1 MGASVR
7 ATASRLFLSLI
18 LATTATF
25 AARAETGVTATEVLV
40 GMSNAQSGPASALGT
55 KLKAGAQAYFA
66 KVNAAGGV
74 HGRRIKLVSYDD
86 GYEPDR
92 AVAMTGKLID
102 EDKVFTLFGYVGTPT
117 SSAVLPLVSKAGI
130 PYVAP
135 FTGAELLRT
144 PVNRVV
150 FNVRASYFDETE
162 AMVERLTRDL
172 GVRKI
177 GVFIQDDAYGNAGKA
192 GVMRALVK
200 NNLTLVGEGKYKR
213 NTTEIDSALAAL
225 KQAAP
230 EAVVMVGTYKACAAF
245 VKQARAAG
253 FRPRFLNVSF
263 VGTSDF
269 IKEAGAD
276 AEGVYITQVMPS
288 PDDAALPLVKQYQ
301 ADMKAAD
308 GAETDYTSLEGYLDA
323 VVLVEALRKA
333 GPGLTRAS
341 FIGALEGMQADL
353 GGVKV
358 EYSPRSHQGLKGI
371 FHTVV
376 RGGRPVPVQKY

>member
-1 MGASVR
+1 MKPFVQ
-7 ATASRLFLSLI
+7 ATLALVLSAAA
-18 LATTATF
+18 LA
-25 AARAETGVTATEVLV
+25 AAAETGVTDSEVLV
-40 GMSNAQSGPASALGT
+40 GMSNAQTGPASGLGK
-55 KLKAGAQAYFA
+55 KLKEGAAAYLD

-74 HGRRIKLVSYDD
+74 HGRKVKLVGYDD

-92 AVAMTGKLID
+92 AAAMTEKLISG
-102 EDKVFTLFGYVGTPT
+102 DKVFALFGYVGTPT
-117 SSAVLPLVSKAGI
+117 SSAVLPLVSKAGV

-135 FTGAELLRT
+135 FTGAELLRS
-144 PVNRVV
+144 PVNKVV

-162 AMVERLTRDL
+162 AMVEHLARDL
-172 GVRKI
+172 GIRKI

-200 NNLTLVGEGKYKR
+200 NNLTLSGEGKYKR
-213 NTTEIDSALAAL
+213 NTVDVDAGLAAL
-225 KQAAP
+225 KEAGP

-245 VKQARAAG
+245 VRKARAAG
-253 FRPRFLNVSF
+253 FKPRFLNVSF

-276 AEGVYITQVMPS
+276 GEGVYITQVMPA
-288 PDDAALPLVKQYQ
+288 PDDGAVPLVRQYQ
-301 ADMKAAD
+301 ADMKAA
-308 GAETDYTSLEGYLDA
+308 GAGEADYTSLEGYVDA

-333 GPGLTRAS
+333 GRDLTRAS
-341 FIGALEGMQADL
+341 FLTAFEALQADL

-358 EYSPRSHQGLKGI
+358 DYSPRSHQGMKGI

-376 RGGRPVPVQKY
+376 KGGKPVTISRY

>member
-1 MGASVR
+1 MFLALALGAC
-7 ATASRLFLSLI
+7 AT
-18 LATTATF
+18 LAQ
-25 AARAETGVTATEVLV
+25 AETGITANEVLV
-40 GMSNAQSGPASALGT
+40 GMSNAQSGPASALG
-55 KLKAGAQAYFA
+55 KNMKAGAQAYFA

-74 HGRRIKLVSYDD
+74 HGRKIRLVSYDD

-92 AVAMTGKLID
+92 AVAMTEKLIS

-144 PVNRVV
+144 PVNKVV

-172 GVRKI
+172 GVKKI

-200 NNLTLVGEGKYKR
+200 NNLALAGEGKYKR
-213 NTTEIDSALAAL
+213 NTVDIDAALAAL
-225 KQAAP
+225 KQANP
-230 EAVVMVGTYKACAAF
+230 EAVVMVGAYKACAAF

-288 PDDAALPLVKQYQ
+288 PDDTALSLVKQYQ
-301 ADMKAAD
+301 ADMKSA
-308 GAETDYTSLEGYLDA
+308 GAGETDYTSLEGYLGA
-323 VVLVEALRKA
+323 MVLVEALRKA
-333 GPGLTRAS
+333 GPAPTRPAFVAAMEGLN
-341 FIGALEGMQADL
+341 ADL
-353 GGVKV
+353 GGVQV
-358 EYSPRSHQGLKGI
+358 AYSAGSHQALKAVY
-371 FHTVV
+371 HTVV
-376 RGGRPVPVQKY
+376 KSGRPVPVQKY

>member
-1 MGASVR
+1 VR
-7 ATASRLFLSLI
+7 PLARTIAWTLSLLCAAGAA
-18 LATTATF
+18 LA
-25 AARAETGVTATEVLV
+25 EDGVTPTEVVV
-40 GMSNAQSGPASALGT
+40 GMSNAQSGPASALGR
-55 KLKAGAQAYFA
+55 KLKEGAQVYFD

-74 HGRRIKLVSYDD
+74 HGRRIRLVSYDD

-92 AVAMTGKLID
+92 AVAMTRKLIE

-135 FTGAELLRT
+135 FSGAELLRN

-162 AMVERLTRDL
+162 AMVERLTKDL
-172 GVRKI
+172 GVRRI

-200 NNLTLVGEGKYKR
+200 NNMTLAGEGKYKR
-213 NTTEIDSALAAL
+213 NTVEIAPALAAL
-225 KQAAP
+225 KQANP
-230 EAVVMVGTYKACAAF
+230 EAVVMVGAYKACAEF

-288 PDDAALPLVKQYQ
+288 PDDAAVALVKQYQ
-301 ADMKAAD
+301 ADMKTA
-308 GAETDYTSLEGYLDA
+308 GNAETDYTSLEGYVGA

-333 GPGLTRAS
+333 GPTPTRPA
-341 FIGALEGMQADL
+341 FVAALEGLQADL

-358 EYSPRSHQGLKGI
+358 EYSARSHQGLKGI

-376 RGGRPVPVQKY
+376 KGGRPVPVQTY